1 MRNHPFSS
9 GRSSSRIALVAA
21 VGLAVAGCG
30 GQDDLSDLEASNDIH
45 VEAGDMYFEPDAFAA
60 EAGEITFTMDNV
72 GEAIHDLMIA
82 EPTSAHVIGTTDPG
96 ASASGTVRL
105 DPGTYTVICA
115 VPGHLDAGMEATLE
129 VR

>member
-1 MRNHPFSS
+1 MRRRPVPT
-9 GRSSSRIALVAA
+9 RRDPRRIALVATL
-21 VGLAVAGCG
+21 GLAAISCG
-30 GQDDLSDLEASNDIH
+30 GENDLSDLEASNDIH

-60 EAGEITFTMDNV
+60 EAGEISFTMDNV

-82 EPTSAHVIGTTDPG
+82 EPESTHVIGTTQPG
-96 ASASGTVRL
+96 ASASGAVRL
-105 DPGTYTVICA
+105 EPGTYTVICA

>member
-1 MRNHPFSS
+1 MRSRPVSIRTAS
-9 GRSSSRIALVAA
+9 GRIALVTV
-21 VGLAVAGCG
+21 VGLVLSGCG

-82 EPTSAHVIGTTDPG
+82 EPESTHVIGTTEPG
-96 ASASGTVRL
+96 ASATGSVRL
-105 DPGTYTVICA
+105 DAGTYTVICA

>member
-1 MRNHPFSS
+1 MRSRPVSIRTAS
-9 GRSSSRIALVAA
+9 GRIALVTV
-21 VGLAVAGCG
+21 VGLVLSGCG
-30 GQDDLSDLEASNDIH
+30 GQDDLSDLETSNDIH

-82 EPTSAHVIGTTDPG
+82 EPESTHVIGTTEPG
-96 ASASGTVRL
+96 ASATGSVRL
-105 DPGTYTVICA
+105 DAGTYTVICA

>member
-1 MRNHPFSS
+1 MRSRPVSIRTAS
-9 GRSSSRIALVAA
+9 GRIALVAA
-21 VGLAVAGCG
+21 VGLILSGCG

-60 EAGEITFTMDNV
+60 EAGEITFTMENQ

-82 EPTSAHVIGTTDPG
+82 EPTSAHVIGTTQPG
-96 ASASGTVRL
+96 DTGSGSLTL
-105 DPGTYTVICA
+105 EPGTYQIVCL

>member
-1 MRNHPFSS
+1 MRRRPSS
-9 GRSSSRIALVAA
+9 TRWVASRIALVAA
-21 VGLAVAGCG
+21 VGLVASGCG

-72 GEAIHDLMIA
+72 GEAVHDLMIA
-82 EPTSAHVIGTTDPG
+82 EPTSAHVIGTTEPG
-96 ASASGTVRL
+96 ASASGSIRL
-105 DPGTYTVICA
+105 DAGTYTVICA